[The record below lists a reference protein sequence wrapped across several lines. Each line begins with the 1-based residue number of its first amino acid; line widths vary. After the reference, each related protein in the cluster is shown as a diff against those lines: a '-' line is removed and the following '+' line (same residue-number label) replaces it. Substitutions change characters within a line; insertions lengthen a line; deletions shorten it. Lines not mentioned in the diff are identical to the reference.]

1 MQIIKFYW
9 FDLDLDT
16 MTLVLKHNLNIVK
29 MYVYTEN
36 EAPTFNGSK
45 LTAWTDTQTHKQ
57 THRQMHRL
65 DWNYYLSVYADS
77 KYLSRGTNVK

>member
-16 MTLVLKHNLNIVK
+16 MTLVLKHNLDIVK
-29 MYVYTEN
+29 MYVYTKN

-45 LTAWTDTQTHKQ
+45 VTDSYKQ
-57 THRQMHRL
+57 TDSTKIITYPHTRMVKTSHHNDFSL
-65 DWNYYLSVYADS
+65 VWYYSY
-77 KYLSRGTNVK
+77 KWW